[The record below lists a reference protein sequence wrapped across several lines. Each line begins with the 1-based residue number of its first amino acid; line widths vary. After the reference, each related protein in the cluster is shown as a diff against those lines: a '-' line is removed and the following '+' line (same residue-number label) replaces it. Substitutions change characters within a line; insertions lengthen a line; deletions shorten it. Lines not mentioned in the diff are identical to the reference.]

1 MASPK
6 VNYGKKKA
14 VASYEPKLKENI
26 FLLAENS
33 YTNGH
38 YDSDSLSVKK
48 CFCSDCQKAFN
59 VDLTLERNNRGY
71 YYNSC
76 PIALGSE
83 TNGKQIA
90 EVVCPDCGEKATD
103 GFMIV
108 KRNPDDTPKEGHINM
123 SGAWR
128 IPPVVRGRYLF
139 EFDDEAGKPTRVE
152 DNIMRRFSTVFPS
165 GKTFS
170 YDVEYSESL
179 DLMKN
184 RAKVT
189 ETKILG
195 DNRTVVMTKD
205 SMDGFSYAGSEKS
218 FDKFVKYGIKPG
230 KMISDNQQMAS
241 STYAIGNPIANAM
254 FTTQDQDRPSFMK
267 LECDPEKIKSAIDS
281 AHRWDHEFTPTTDE
295 KAAEIGY
302 VVVDYPGMGHND
314 DTIDKT
320 FKDTNLDIN
329 NKKFKIVERR
339 FEGMIDDVYSH
350 SAQSRLLLK
359 EFHANSSE
367 ENTEIS
373 PEKINRYMQLMVKY
387 PVAFQYAAERADERG
402 LNHFYDEQRK
412 QKADPSYT
420 PRTLSDSAKAKMFR
434 DEIVYVSEQLTAV
447 DDKVLS
453 AIGSS
458 KDVSDMKSKLQ
469 FFTFGDTELPK
480 LNQGQEATMP
490 ANLSSKDGNTIQDP
504 YKATKALQAEFR
516 KNPIGVANTVYTC
529 HKMGIKDINHVN
541 QMIEIA
547 GQSEPVIP
555 KTVRKGNKR
564 FEQTPKIEHHRH
576 ADTIAP
582 IRSRVA
588 MQFMRNYMNTH
599 NHTDAIQ
606 QVYGS
611 AEGFNLCTECIS
623 IYETIVPYAKIADKP
638 DEIKEN
644 QHELEKTQIREYLTH
659 KSVKDAYV
667 DFIEKYGDKTEATI
681 NEYALEIKKDKANDA
696 MYHFYKTNGYDETV
710 AKYGAQLAEY
720 EDPKAFLDSY
730 APRSD
735 KKCVVTTRNG
745 KALFANNSLDD
756 IHDELSHMA
765 KNVSGENREISYS
778 DKEKALEASYDAPDG
793 SGTWSFSLHKDT
805 YEMIRTATE
814 LSNCLASHQDRA
826 VSKYETLL
834 FMRNELG
841 EKVAC
846 ISLND
851 TRNGFRVDE
860 FQAAHDNAVDGR
872 YKDICLQWM
881 DEHDISYKGNHNVA
895 AIGTDA
901 SFYGGRDVD
910 YHHEEIDDVN
920 GRMVDKSR
928 MAKITQRRVEC
939 AKSIYGVDENGNIK
953 VPEVPEELQ

>member
-1 MASPK
+1 MAAPK
-6 VNYGKKKA
+6 INYGKKKA
-14 VASYEPKLKENI
+14 VASYEPKVKETI

-33 YTNGH
+33 YTNGCSEG
-38 YDSDSLSVKK
+38 DSISVKK
-48 CFCSDCQKAFN
+48 CFCSDCQKTFN
-59 VDLTLERNNRGY
+59 VDLALERSRSY
-71 YYNSC
+71 YDSSS
-76 PIALGSE
+76 LKQGSE

-90 EVVCPDCGEKATD
+90 GVVCPDCGEKAAD

-108 KRNPDDTPKEGHINM
+108 KRNPDNTPKEGHINM

-179 DLMKN
+179 DLVKN

-195 DNRTVVMTKD
+195 DTRTVIATKD

-218 FDKFVKYGIKPG
+218 FDKFTKYGIKPG
-230 KMISDNQQMAS
+230 KLIADNQQMIS
-241 STYAIGNPIANAM
+241 PTYSIGNPIANAM
-254 FTTQDQDRPSFMK
+254 FVKQDRERPQLMC
-267 LECDPEKIKSAIDS
+267 LESDTEKIKMAIDN
-281 AHRWDHEFTPTTDE
+281 ANPFEPATDE

-302 VVVDYPGMGHND
+302 VTVKKLNRYGDTVDEMFD
-314 DTIDKT
+314 DKS
-320 FKDTNLDIN
+320 LDIN
-329 NKKFKIVERR
+329 NQKLKIVERR
-339 FEGMIDDVYSH
+339 FEGMVDDVYCH

-359 EFHANSSE
+359 EFHANASE
-367 ENTEIS
+367 ENTEID
-373 PEKINRYMQLMVKY
+373 PGKINRYMQLMVKY

-412 QKADPSYT
+412 QKANPSYT

-434 DEIVYVSEQLTAV
+434 DEILYVSEQLTAV

-458 KDVSDMKSKLQ
+458 KDVADMKSKLQ

-547 GQSEPVIP
+547 NQSEPVIP
-555 KTVRKGNKR
+555 KTVRRGNKR

-582 IRSRVA
+582 IRPKIA
-588 MQFMRNYMNTH
+588 MQFMRNYMNSH
-599 NHTDAIQ
+599 NHTDSIQ
-606 QVYGS
+606 QIYGS
-611 AEGFNLCTECIS
+611 AEGFDECTECLS

-638 DEIKEN
+638 EEIKEN

-667 DFIEKYGDKTEATI
+667 DFIEKFGDKTEATI
-681 NEYALEIKKDKANDA
+681 NAYALEIKKDKANDA

-710 AKYGAQLAEY
+710 AKYSEQLAEH

-730 APRSD
+730 VPRSD
-735 KKCVVTTRNG
+735 KKCVLSTRNG
-745 KALFANNSLDD
+745 KALFANNSLGD
-756 IHDELSHMA
+756 IHDELAHMA
-765 KNVSGENREISYS
+765 KNVSQENREISYS

-826 VSKYETLL
+826 VNKYETLL

-846 ISLND
+846 ISLNE
-851 TRNGFRVDE
+851 TRDGFRVHE

-881 DEHDISYKGNHNVA
+881 DEHDISYKGNYNVE
-895 AIGTDA
+895 AIGTNA
-901 SFYGGRDVD
+901 SFYGGRNAD
-910 YHHEEIDDVN
+910 YHNEEIDDVN
-920 GRMVDKSR
+920 GLMVDKSR
-928 MAKITQRRVEC
+928 MEKITQRRVEC
-939 AKSIYGVDENGNIK
+939 AKNIYGVDENGNIK